1 MEATQKFQFQPETM
15 SYTGDVGLLLALGCC
30 AVCYEGLKYM
40 GQKKG
45 GKKRKYSRL
54 TFTNER
60 SGISRDCLIVCLY
73 FFWMSRF
80 KIEISAHERAK

>member
-45 GKKRKYSRL
+45 GKKE
-54 TFTNER
+54 N
-60 SGISRDCLIVCLY
+60 IVD
-73 FFWMSRF
+73 
-80 KIEISAHERAK
+80 